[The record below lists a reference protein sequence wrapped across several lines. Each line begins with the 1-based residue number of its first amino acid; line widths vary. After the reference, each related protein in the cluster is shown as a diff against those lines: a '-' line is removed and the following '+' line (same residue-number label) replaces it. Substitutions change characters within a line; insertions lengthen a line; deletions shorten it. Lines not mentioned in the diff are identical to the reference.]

1 MVEPPTLK
9 KIMEW
14 KSVGIIIPY
23 MKWKVIKLYK
33 IPWFQSIPV
42 TTKLSGCL
50 LIGLLSQSNQ
60 IFGNASAS
68 KPPEQ
73 KCSKSPQLPSR
84 VLAHGSA
91 KKLCFWASQKL
102 LGWNLQIYSAG
113 HQTYIF
119 FPKDWKFPAVFRPAL
134 GWSEKTPA
142 SIGKQ
147 EITSR
152 CSLKPNRSRTHRCVH
167 MSYVLDQPSMIRI
180 WVIIFHL
187 NIAAIWGWSSLAK
200 HDSRD

>member
-119 FPKDWKFPAVFRPAL
+119 SQRIGSFQQSFGQLLADPKKTQHPLESKKSLVDVPLNQIEAGHIAVF
-134 GWSEKTPA
+134 
-142 SIGKQ
+142 ICH
-147 EITSR
+147 TS
-152 CSLKPNRSRTHRCVH
+152 
-167 MSYVLDQPSMIRI
+167 
-180 WVIIFHL
+180 
-187 NIAAIWGWSSLAK
+187 
-200 HDSRD
+200 